1 MMNTPHF
8 IRRIVRTLAAVAVL
22 LVATASL
29 SVAQTGDARFQQGEQ
44 AFQEADFDTAITF
57 FTDVAQDSTARSKL
71 REDALKYLGR
81 LYIAKSAY
89 DEARRAVRDLL
100 ELEPPLVEMN
110 PDQEPPPLLKIY
122 YEERKQ
128 IEGDYQ
134 VERADPGLQ
143 TMAVMDFTN
152 NSIDDHERFD
162 PMRQGFA
169 SMMINYLGGATD
181 LKVVERERL
190 QWLLQEIDLQ
200 QSKYVDESTAVRMGK
215 MLGATT
221 VLFGAYTVFR
231 GDIQISAR
239 LVKVETGEI
248 LLAEQIRGDSDDFF
262 ELTEDL
268 SLQVAQ
274 ATNSTLEETEI
285 GARTETRSLDA
296 QMSYADGL
304 SELDKGNYH
313 AAYEKF
319 EEALEYD
326 PNFERAQKRMN
337 SLRPMIAQAVVETS
351 DGGAIDG

>member
-1 MMNTPHF
+1 MT
-8 IRRIVRTLAAVAVL
+8 AAL
-22 LVATASL
+22 LLIATAS
-29 SVAQTGDARFQQGEQ
+29 VAQSQDARYEQ
-44 AFQEADFDTAITF
+44 AQAAYQEADFDTAIQYF
-57 FTDVAQDSTARSKL
+57 SQVAQDSTAPTAL
-71 REDALKYLGR
+71 REGALKYLGR

-89 DEARRAVRDLL
+89 DEARNVVRDLL
-100 ELEPPLVEMN
+100 ELEPPLVDMN
-110 PDQEPPPLLKIY
+110 PDEEPPPLLKIY
-122 YEERKQ
+122 YEERRQ
-128 IEGDYQ
+128 VEGDYQ

-152 NSIDDHERFD
+152 NSIDEHEKFD

-190 QWLLQEIDLQ
+190 QWLLDEINLQ
-200 QSKYVDESTAVRMGK
+200 QSQYVDESTAVRMGK

-248 LLAEQIRGDSDDFF
+248 LLAEQIMGDRDDFF
-262 ELTEDL
+262 ELVEDL

-304 SELDKGNYH
+304 SELDAGNYH
-313 AAYEKF
+313 AAFEKF

-326 PNFERAQKRMN
+326 PNFTRAQQRLD
-337 SLRPMIAQAVVETS
+337 SLRPMLAQAVLEPGAEQT
-351 DGGAIDG
+351 DGGAMDG